1 MIVFEILM
9 GIGGIVAAAIFY
21 CAGFYTA
28 RLMYLK

>member
-21 CAGFYTA
+21 VAGFYTA
-28 RLMYLK
+28 RKMYVK